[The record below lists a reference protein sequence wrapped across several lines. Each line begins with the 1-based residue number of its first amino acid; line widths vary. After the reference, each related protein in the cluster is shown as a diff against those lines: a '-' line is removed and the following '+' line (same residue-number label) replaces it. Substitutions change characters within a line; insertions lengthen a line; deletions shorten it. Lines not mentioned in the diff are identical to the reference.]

1 MPACDFSEME
11 QPPCQPCRKAG
22 DRALPPFSNT
32 DTPSNRR
39 ELARKELP
47 RRCRLLVP
55 RDSSGNEL
63 AHVPALMLS
72 DKDAHAILLDHFAQN
87 EARVTSVGR
96 DDIAFLNRG
105 AVRHI
110 AESDVN
116 RIFRCARYDT
126 DA

>member
-1 MPACDFSEME
+1 MPACDISEME

-39 ELARKELP
+39 ELARKELVS
-47 RRCRLLVP
+47 CRLLVP

-72 DKDAHAILLDHFAQN
+72 DGSQSGERSSIRPDN
-87 EARVTSVGR
+87 VGR
-96 DDIAFLNRG
+96 ISDDETFGLPRNG
-105 AVRHI
+105 
-110 AESDVN
+110 
-116 RIFRCARYDT
+116 
-126 DA
+126 

>member
-1 MPACDFSEME
+1 MPACDISEME

-22 DRALPPFSNT
+22 DRALPPFGNT

-39 ELARKELP
+39 QLARKELP

-72 DKDAHAILLDHFAQN
+72 DGSQSGERSSIRPDNMGRISDD
-87 EARVTSVGR
+87 VTLGISR
-96 DDIAFLNRG
+96 KR
-105 AVRHI
+105 
-110 AESDVN
+110 
-116 RIFRCARYDT
+116 
-126 DA
+126 